1 MWGRDKGATT
11 MRRFAS
17 WSPAL
22 ALLLIVR
29 PAFGLDGVR
38 VTGTAAKLQLELN
51 DNTVDQ
57 ALTELRSA
65 FGLKCR
71 CTISLDRRVTG
82 LYQGNINRVLSRLL
96 EGYNFVVKT
105 TSSGDLELI
114 VFDASAP
121 ASLAQG
127 VPPPIPGYAP
137 AATATTDPVVVGME
151 RALRLLGQKK

>member
-1 MWGRDKGATT
+1 
-11 MRRFAS
+11 MRRFVS
-17 WSPAL
+17 WSLAL
-22 ALLLIVR
+22 ALLLTVR

-65 FGLKCR
+65 FGVTCR
-71 CTISLDRRVTG
+71 CSISLDRRVTG

-105 TSSGDLELI
+105 SSSGNVELI
-114 VFDASAP
+114 VIDASAP
-121 ASLAQG
+121 ASLAQS
-127 VPPPIPGYAP
+127 VPPPISGYTSSS
-137 AATATTDPVVVGME
+137 AAIDPVVVGME
-151 RALRLLGQKK
+151 RALRLQRQKK

>member
-1 MWGRDKGATT
+1 
-11 MRRFAS
+11 MRRLVS
-17 WSPAL
+17 WSLAL
-22 ALLLIVR
+22 ALLLSVQ

-71 CTISLDRRVTG
+71 CAISLDRRVTG

-96 EGYNFVVKT
+96 DGHNFVVKT
-105 TSSGDLELI
+105 SSSGDVELI
-114 VFDASAP
+114 VLGASAA
-121 ASLAQG
+121 ASAAPFAQG
-127 VPPPIPGYAP
+127 LPPPISGLASSSV
-137 AATATTDPVVVGME
+137 TIDPMVVSME
-151 RALRLLGQKK
+151 RALRSQRPKK

>member
-1 MWGRDKGATT
+1 MLGGDKGATT

-17 WSPAL
+17 WSLAL

-29 PAFGLDGVR
+29 PTFGLDGVR
-38 VTGTAAKLQLELN
+38 VTGTAAKLQLELT

-105 TSSGDLELI
+105 SSSGDVELI
-114 VFDASAP
+114 VFDAT
-121 ASLAQG
+121 LAQG